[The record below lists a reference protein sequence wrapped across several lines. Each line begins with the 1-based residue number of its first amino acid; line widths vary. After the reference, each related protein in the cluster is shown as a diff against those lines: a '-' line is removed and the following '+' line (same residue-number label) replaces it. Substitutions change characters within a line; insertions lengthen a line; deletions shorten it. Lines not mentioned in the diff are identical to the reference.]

1 MKAKPSSPAASCRS
15 RATPSWCCAVTA
27 EPVATYRLQLH
38 GGFTLEDAAAIVP
51 YLAQLG
57 VSHIYLSPFLQAAQ
71 GSTHG
76 YDVVDPGRVNRE
88 LGGEAARQRLC
99 AAVEAAGMGQVLDI
113 VPNHMAIAGDQ
124 NPWWWDVLEN
134 GPSSPYARY
143 FDVDWE
149 SSEERW
155 PNKVLLPVLGDH
167 YGRVLDAGELQ
178 LHYAGGVFTLHYYE
192 HRFPVDPSSL
202 VALLHRVYRR
212 IGVELLGFLAE
223 SCARLPRPQVTSRD
237 QMERRQ
243 RDQEVIR
250 RLLDETCR
258 TDPDTLAAV
267 EAELDWINA
276 TPDALDALI
285 DQQNYRLAWWT
296 TAAQD
301 LGYRRFFDIN
311 DLAGLRVENPE
322 VFDAVHALP
331 IQWVRDGIVDGLRVD
346 HPDGLRDPADYFRR
360 LRETCP
366 DTWIVAEKILE
377 PGEQLPPEWPIAG
390 TTGYDFLNRLQGLFV
405 DPAGEDPMT
414 ALHQEI
420 TGESADFG
428 EVVLE
433 SKHQILREVL
443 GSELQRLAS
452 LFVTICERHRRH
464 RDYSREGLYQALLE
478 VAACFP
484 VYRTYVMRGAEV
496 TESDRRYIRAAIAD
510 AHVQVPH
517 LDEELLQFLQALLLL
532 RVEGDLETELAM
544 RFQQL
549 TGPAM
554 AKGVEDT
561 AFYRFHRLVALNEVG
576 GDPRHFGL
584 SVEEFHRACR
594 DSLVRHPT
602 AMLAS
607 STHDSKRSEDVRAR
621 LVLLSEIPQAWGRAV
636 RAWMQHNAR
645 HRSDHGPDPAT
656 EYLLYQTLVGAWP
669 IDSERLTG
677 YMEKAIREA
686 KQHTSWTQTDPDY
699 EHAIRDFA
707 QDLLADS
714 EFRETV
720 EAFVA
725 PLIPP
730 GRVNSLA
737 QTLVKCTAPGVP
749 DIYQGSELWNLS
761 LVDPDNRRP
770 VDFERR
776 QQLLAEMKTLSPDQ
790 ILARDDEG
798 LPKLWV
804 IREALALRRRLPSAF
819 GPEGTYEPVAAE
831 GARADHALAYLRGG
845 RVLVLVPRLVL
856 GLAGDW
862 QDTRLPLPRGCWRNR
877 LSGALLDGG
886 DTLVGDL
893 LAPFPVAL
901 LERVEDAQ

>member
-1 MKAKPSSPAASCRS
+1 M
-15 RATPSWCCAVTA
+15 TA

-38 GGFTLEDAAAIVP
+38 GGFTLEDAAAVVP

-57 VSHIYLSPFLQAAQ
+57 VSHVYLSPFLQAAR

-167 YGRVLDAGELQ
+167 YGRVLEAGEMQ

-202 VALLHRVYRR
+202 FALLQRVYRR
-212 IGVELLGFLAE
+212 SGVELLGFLAE

-250 RLLDETCR
+250 RLLDEACR
-258 TDPDTLAAV
+258 EDAGTLAAV
-267 EAELDWINA
+267 EVELDWINA
-276 TPDALDALI
+276 NPDALDALI
-285 DQQNYRLAWWT
+285 DRQNYRLAWWT

-331 IQWVRDGIVDGLRVD
+331 IQWVREGVVDGLRVD

-366 DTWIVAEKILE
+366 DAWIVAEKILE
-377 PGEQLPPEWPIAG
+377 PGEQLPQDWPIAG

-405 DPAGEDPMT
+405 DPSGEGPMT
-414 ALHQEI
+414 TLYQEI
-420 TGESADFG
+420 TGESADFA
-428 EVVLE
+428 EVALE
-433 SKHQILREVL
+433 SKHQILWEVL

-464 RDYSREGLYQALLE
+464 RDYSREGLYQTLVE
-478 VAACFP
+478 VAASFP
-484 VYRTYVMRGAEV
+484 VYRTYVMGGTRV
-496 TESDRRYIRAAIAD
+496 TESDRRYIRAAIQD
-510 AHVQVPH
+510 AHLQAPH

-532 RVEGDLETELAM
+532 RIEGDLEAELAL

-576 GDPRHFGL
+576 GDPRQFGL
-584 SVEEFHRACR
+584 SVDAFHRASR
-594 DSLVRHPT
+594 DSLIRHPT

-645 HRSDHGPDPAT
+645 HRSAHGPDPAT

-669 IDSERLTG
+669 IDSERLTA

-686 KQHTSWTQTDPDY
+686 KQHTTWTQNDPDY
-699 EHAIRDFA
+699 EQAIRDFA

-714 EFRETV
+714 EFREMV

-725 PLIPP
+725 PLILP

-749 DIYQGSELWNLS
+749 DIYQGTELWNLS

-770 VDFERR
+770 VDFEQR
-776 QQLLAEMKTLSPDQ
+776 QRLLAELDTLSADQ
-790 ILARDDEG
+790 ILARGDEG

-804 IREALALRRRLPSAF
+804 IREALALRRDRPQAF
-819 GPEGTYEPVAAE
+819 GPTGGYEPVVAE
-831 GARADHALAYLRGG
+831 GSRSRHTLAYLRGG
-845 RVLVLVPRLVL
+845 GVLVVVPRLVL

-862 QDTRLPLPRGCWRNR
+862 QDTRLPIPPGRWRNR
-877 LSGALLDGG
+877 LSGALLEGDG
-886 DTLVGDL
+886 DALVADL
-893 LAPFPVAL
+893 LAPFPLAL
-901 LERVEDAQ
+901 LERVEDTQ